1 MARKNKNKVYT
12 STNQQNQPTKV
23 EVAAKLVNEA
33 MADKEEKIIADER
46 VQQKIDEYHK
56 LIEEN
61 QLIIREEKIKLQ
73 EEYEKLKKDSE
84 LEYELMLNLVNEE
97 KENIKL
103 QKRKLEE
110 ARTQMITDI
119 ESQEE
124 EIRQSYKESLI
135 AKWEKEY
142 KNKTKKIDNLIEDSK
157 SQAKEIHEKA
167 FKELNDSKQEAHEI
181 KIKAEK
187 EKIKILDE
195 ARVKI
200 EENYQQVAR
209 DFECKLEELF
219 EKEKLLKKQ
228 QQELSLKEEDFE
240 IDKEMIK
247 SQREFL
253 NKQLEKCSPVKVEE
267 LNSTIQI
274 LEKIRENDQNQIEK
288 LTKDIMHLKQFVSG
302 DETRNI
308 ETILAELESQR
319 SENQR
324 LRDELANVP
333 SAYELNELRGKV
345 ENIDNLKRILEDEKR
360 QRLEAEQRA
369 DSLSIGV
376 IELEQTKK
384 MAETLKTLNSQLQDE
399 LSKINDM
406 YKQNTTSKFPSLLD
420 VDKKLS
426 AMPTFRPSITNKS
439 LEELVKY
446 IRAYGANKENL
457 YYSEKTIRSFIASLA
472 SSKLLILQGLSGTG
486 KSSLPRLFKEAL
498 SCESSLVPVQ
508 PSWRDNRELLGYDN
522 DFTKRFK
529 ETEFTKFLYE
539 ASAVANRD
547 KIWFIVLDEMN
558 LARIEYYFA
567 DFLSILEKKPEEWII
582 SLVANNE
589 EVNQNNIPKYLVDGT
604 SLLVSQNIW
613 FIGTANR
620 DESTFGITDKV
631 YDRAQVL
638 DFKNRENTL
647 DIKCDEKIKLSYGEF
662 NSLIEKAIDDKH
674 LKLNEEDWN
683 NLDEIDEMLKE
694 KLDITFGNRIK
705 MQIDKFVPVYVACGG
720 SKEEA
725 LDYLLT
731 HKVLRKLENRY
742 ETYLKDSLKELIEII
757 EIQYGENVFVESV
770 TLIEQKIQ
778 RLGG

>member
-1 MARKNKNKVYT
+1 MGKKGKKKGYT
-12 STNQQNQPTKV
+12 STNNQNQPTRV
-23 EVAAKLVNEA
+23 ETASKLVNKAIVDKEQQIL
-33 MADKEEKIIADER
+33 ADKR
-46 VQQKIDEYHK
+46 VQQKISEYDK

-61 QLIIREEKIKLQ
+61 KR
-73 EEYEKLKKDSE
+73 LKKDIEDKYKRKLISI
-84 LEYELMLNLVNEE
+84 NEE

-103 QKRKLEE
+103 QKQNLEE
-110 ARTQMITDI
+110 IREQMIKDI
-119 ESQEE
+119 KSQEE
-124 EIRQSYKESLI
+124 EIRKSHKETLM

-142 KNKTKKIDNLIEDSK
+142 QEKAKETDRLITEAK
-157 SQAKEIHEKA
+157 CQAKEIHDRA
-167 FKELNDSKQEAHEI
+167 FKELNDSKQEAYEI
-181 KIKAEK
+181 KINAEN

-195 ARVKI
+195 ARIKI
-200 EENYQQVAR
+200 DENYQLVAKG
-209 DFECKLEELF
+209 FEDKFQDLI
-219 EKEKLLKKQ
+219 EKEKLLKKHQ
-228 QQELSLKEEDFE
+228 QDLDFQEEDFE
-240 IDKEMIK
+240 LDKEMIK

-253 NKQLEKCSPVKVEE
+253 KKQLERCSPVKVEE
-267 LNSTIQI
+267 LNETIKI
-274 LEKIRENDQNQIEK
+274 LESLREYDNKQIEK
-288 LTKDIMHLKQFVSG
+288 LTKDIIHLKQFVRD

-319 SENQR
+319 NENQR
-324 LRDELANVP
+324 LRDELANIP
-333 SAYELNELRGKV
+333 SAFELDELRGKAD
-345 ENIDNLKRILEDEKR
+345 NIENLKRILEDERR
-360 QRLEAEQRA
+360 QRMESEQRA

-384 MAETLKTLNSQLQDE
+384 MAETLKTLNSQLQNE
-399 LSKINDM
+399 LAKINEM
-406 YKQNTTSKFPSLLD
+406 YKQNTTGKFPSLLEI
-420 VDKKLS
+420 DKKLS
-426 AMPTFRPSITNKS
+426 AMPIERVPLTNKS
-439 LEELVKY
+439 LEKLVKY
-446 IRAYGANKENL
+446 IRAYGASKENL
-457 YYSEKTIRSFIASLA
+457 YYSEKTIRCFIASLA
-472 SSKLLILQGLSGTG
+472 ASKLLILQGLSGTG

-498 SCESSLVPVQ
+498 SSESFLVPVQ

-529 ETEFTKFLYE
+529 ETDFTKNLYE
-539 ASAVANRD
+539 ASSIINRD

-589 EVNQNNIPKYLVDGT
+589 EVNQDNIPKNLVNGI

-638 DFKNRENTL
+638 DFKNRENAFE
-647 DIKCDEKIKLSYGEF
+647 IPCNEKIRLSYSEF
-662 NSLIEKAIDDKH
+662 NSLIEEAIKDKS
-674 LKLNEEDWN
+674 LCLNKEDWN
-683 NLDEIDEMLKE
+683 KVDEIDTLLKE

-705 MQIDKFVPVYVACGG
+705 IQMDKFVPVYVSCGG

-757 EIQYGENVFVESV
+757 ETQYGKNTFIESIA
-770 TLIEQKIQ
+770 LIRQKLEK
-778 RLGG
+778 LGG

>member
-1 MARKNKNKVYT
+1 MGKRNKNKGH
-12 STNQQNQPTKV
+12 QNQPTKV
-23 EVAAKLVNEA
+23 EMANKLINKA
-33 MADKEEKIIADER
+33 IADKEQQVLADEM
-46 VQQKIDEYHK
+46 VQQKIAEYEK
-56 LIEEN
+56 LIKEN
-61 QLIIREEKIKLQ
+61 EIIIKEDRIKLQ
-73 EEYEKLKKDSE
+73 GEYEKLKKDAES
-84 LEYELMLNLVNEE
+84 EYELRLNLINEE

-103 QKRKLEE
+103 QKQKLEE
-110 ARTQMITDI
+110 TRVQMINDI
-119 ESQEE
+119 KSQEE
-124 EIRQSYKESLI
+124 DIRKSHKQALM

-142 KNKTKKIDNLIEDSK
+142 QEKTKQIDKLVTEAQC
-157 SQAKEIHEKA
+157 QAKEIHERV

-181 KIKAEK
+181 KIKAEN

-195 ARVKI
+195 ARMKI
-200 EENYQQVAR
+200 EENYQQAAKG
-209 DFECKLEELF
+209 FEDKLEELI

-228 QQELSLKEEDFE
+228 QQDLALQEEDFE

-253 NKQLEKCSPVKVEE
+253 KKQLEKCSPVKVEE
-267 LNSTIQI
+267 LNDTIKI
-274 LEKIRENDQNQIEK
+274 LESLREHDKNQIEK
-288 LTKDIMHLKQFVSG
+288 LTKDIIHLKQFVSG
-302 DETRNI
+302 DETRNV

-319 SENQR
+319 NENQR
-324 LRDELANVP
+324 LRDELANIP
-333 SAYELNELRGKV
+333 SAYELDELRGKV
-345 ENIDNLKRILEDEKR
+345 DNIENLKRILDDEKR
-360 QRLEAEQRA
+360 QRMEAEQRA
-369 DSLSIGV
+369 DNLSIGV

-399 LSKINDM
+399 LAKINEM
-406 YKQNTTSKFPSLLD
+406 YKQNTTSKFPSLLEI
-420 VDKKLS
+420 DKKLS
-426 AMPTFRPSITNKS
+426 ATPIERIPLTNKS

-446 IRAYGANKENL
+446 IRAYGASKESL
-457 YYSEKTIRSFIASLA
+457 YYSEKTIRCFIASLA
-472 SSKLLILQGLSGTG
+472 ASKLLILQGLSGTG
-486 KSSLPRLFKEAL
+486 KSSLPILFKEAL

-539 ASAVANRD
+539 ASSVVNRD

-567 DFLSILEKKPEEWII
+567 DFLSILEKKIEEWII
-582 SLVANNE
+582 SLVASNE
-589 EVNQNNIPKYLVDGT
+589 EVNQNNIPKNLVNGT

-638 DFKNRENTL
+638 DFKNRENAFE
-647 DIKCDEKIKLSYGEF
+647 ISCNEKIKLSYSEF
-662 NSLIEKAIDDKH
+662 NSLIEEAIMDKS
-674 LKLNEEDWN
+674 LCLNNEDWN
-683 NLDEIDEMLKE
+683 KLDEVDTLLKE

-705 MQIDKFVPVYVACGG
+705 MQMDKFVPVYVACGG

-725 LDYLLT
+725 LDCLLT

-742 ETYLKDSLKELIEII
+742 ETYLKDSLKELIEVI
-757 EIQYGENVFVESV
+757 ETQYGKNAFIESV